1 MFGALVLREQHCFLN
16 RCRLLKLCSPP
27 FFGQAQHLTNFRRT
41 KPPSGPKG
49 KRAGRPWSSREQGSA
64 SLWSTGV
71 LLNHLA
77 KTSFKERLLG
87 GRDLK
92 YIWLSYQIYLPF
104 IRFIKIG
111 DEFTVNHACIGIWN
125 IAFRVSLTVPL
136 GPGMH
141 LHCCLCHGVVISR
154 DKYRDVRTLGYS
166 CRRVNTRG
174 L

>member
-1 MFGALVLREQHCFLN
+1 MFRALELRDQRCFSN

-27 FFGQAQHLTNFRRT
+27 FFGQAQHLTNFGRT

-77 KTSFKERLLG
+77 KSSFKEGLLEKG
-87 GRDLK
+87 EEEGDLK

-111 DEFTVNHACIGIWN
+111 DVFIANPACIWLWN
-125 IAFRVSLTVPL
+125 TAVRVSLFVPFR
-136 GPGMH
+136 PGMH
-141 LHCCLCHGVVISR
+141 LHCGLCHGLIVSG
-154 DKYRDVRTLGYS
+154 DK
-166 CRRVNTRG
+166 
-174 L
+174 